1 MKKEASLLKKFKKL
15 NRGLNIRD
23 FITFHISLFISVSFY
38 FYCIYNI
45 DSQDIIEYKSKIK
58 TITYYSCFIFVLL
71 FFTSLVL
78 NSMMVAKT
86 EKKKMIKGIML
97 EDIFNTYFRCFL
109 WGNVTALFVRY
120 QIISIPEL
128 EVDVYKKVLFKLQMR
143 EVIVG
148 ISTMVLLFFPVLYI
162 SLKRKSKILEN
173 ELAYKSE
180 KNS

>member
-1 MKKEASLLKKFKKL
+1 
-15 NRGLNIRD
+15 
-23 FITFHISLFISVSFY
+23 
-38 FYCIYNI
+38 
-45 DSQDIIEYKSKIK
+45 
-58 TITYYSCFIFVLL
+58 
-71 FFTSLVL
+71 
-78 NSMMVAKT
+78 
-86 EKKKMIKGIML
+86 MIKGIML